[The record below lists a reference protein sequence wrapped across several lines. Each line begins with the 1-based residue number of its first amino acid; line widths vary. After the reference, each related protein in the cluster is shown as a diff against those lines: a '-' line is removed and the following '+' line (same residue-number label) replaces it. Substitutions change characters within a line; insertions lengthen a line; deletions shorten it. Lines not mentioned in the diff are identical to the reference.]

1 MVEQWTENPRVGGS
15 NPPLGTTFLAHRTY
29 STCVNPLLSR
39 AFRCVTVWVVLAVV
53 QQRVQHFLWQKSGT
67 YYFVRRVPKDIQ
79 EHYTSSRVVICLKT
93 KRRDSAVKASR
104 SIAQRLEDY
113 WLSLRLTKL
122 DIPAFHL
129 LRDKPL
135 SASTSSS
142 MTLSEALDL
151 YLRLKGSNK
160 DKVFHRGAE
169 RNIQSVINVLGDR
182 PVDEYASSDAASYR
196 DYLLKK
202 GLTTNSVKRN
212 FSTIRSIINLCIQ
225 EYGLDC
231 KNAFSRVYLPDLDD
245 SKKRKPIPMANIR
258 QIQQDCKQQDDEA
271 RWLVALISDT
281 GMRLSEA
288 AGLHINDIILDDDI
302 PYINLAPH
310 PWRSLKTKGSQR
322 QIPLVGASLWAAQTI
337 KTNPHHTFAFP
348 RYNTTSTTNANSAS
362 AAINKWLKL
371 RVPEGCVI
379 HSFRHSLRDRLR
391 AVQCPSDVIDQIGGW
406 STAGVGQAYGEG
418 YSLDRKWE
426 WMSLINSCSIG
437 KEHLQRLSEQNNT

>member
-1 MVEQWTENPRVGGS
+1 M
-15 NPPLGTTFLAHRTY
+15 
-29 STCVNPLLSR
+29 
-39 AFRCVTVWVVLAVV
+39 V
-53 QQRVQHFLWQKSGT
+53 QQRVVQYVYQRGTT
-67 YYFVRRVPKDIQ
+67 YYFVRRVPKDVQ
-79 EHYTSSRVVICLKT
+79 EYYKSSRIVICLKT
-93 KRRDSAVKASR
+93 SRRDRAVRAWM

-122 DIPAFHL
+122 DIPALHL

-135 SASTSSS
+135 SATSSS
-142 MTLSEALDL
+142 MTLSEALEL

-169 RNIQSVINVLGDR
+169 RNIKSVIDVLGDR

-225 EYGLDC
+225 EHGLDC

-245 SKKRKPIPMANIR
+245 SKKRKPIPIENIR
-258 QIQQDCKQQDDEA
+258 KIQQDCKQQDDEA

-288 AGLHINDIILDDDI
+288 AGLHINDIILDEDI
-302 PYINLAPH
+302 PYINLTPH
-310 PWRSLKTKGSQR
+310 PWRSLKTRGSQR
-322 QIPLVGASLWAAQTI
+322 QIPLAGASLWAAKRI
-337 KTNPHHTFAFP
+337 KASPHHNFAFP
-348 RYNTTSTTNANSAS
+348 RYNTTSSTNANSAS
-362 AAINKWLKL
+362 AAINKWLKP

-391 AVQCPSDVIDQIGGW
+391 AVQCPSDMIDQIGGW

-418 YSLDRKWE
+418 YGLDRKWE
-426 WMSLINSCSIG
+426 WLNIMLNYEF
-437 KEHLQRLSEQNNT
+437 K